1 VALAPAGRA
10 GASVVLYDGARLHAG
25 QVTEREV
32 ARATAAQWLGNAVDE
47 AGLEAEQPSA
57 AAAEYLAW
65 IWSRPSG
72 EKPPRGVQAFRRLH
86 EIVGDSAFFRGLRR
100 YVEENRNATAA
111 PGALERA
118 MAEAAGRRLDWTF
131 DRALGAR

>member
-1 VALAPAGRA
+1 MGKRLSREAL
-10 GASVVLYDGARLHAG
+10 
-25 QVTEREV
+25 
-32 ARATAAQWLGNAVDE
+32 
-47 AGLEAEQPSA
+47 
-57 AAAEYLAW
+57 
-65 IWSRPSG
+65 
-72 EKPPRGVQAFRRLH
+72 PRGVDAFRRLH
-86 EIVGDSAFFRGLRR
+86 ETVGDSAFFQGLRR

>member
-1 VALAPAGRA
+1 
-10 GASVVLYDGARLHAG
+10 VLYDGARVHAG

-47 AGLEAEQPSA
+47 AGLEAEQPST

-65 IWSRPSG
+65 LWLRPAGAVGKKLSR
-72 EKPPRGVQAFRRLH
+72 EALPRGVDAFRRLH
-86 EIVGDSAFFRGLRR
+86 ESVGDSAFFHGLRR

-131 DRALGAR
+131 DALGAR